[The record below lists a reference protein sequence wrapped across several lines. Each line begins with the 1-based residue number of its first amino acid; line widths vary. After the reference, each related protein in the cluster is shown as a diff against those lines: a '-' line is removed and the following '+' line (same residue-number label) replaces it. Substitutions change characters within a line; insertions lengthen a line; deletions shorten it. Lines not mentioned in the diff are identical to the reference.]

1 MKIRPLSAFYLE
13 SFLTAS
19 DSSTEQRY
27 TVENSAQSRL
37 ARQNLKEGERQ
48 ARHSHQLGAARA
60 SDTQFVSSLGELMKQ
75 EMDVIYSELPLT
87 FLFERQLSG
96 LFALRFRRVM
106 QHMLTRWMHG
116 YYLEAL
122 RRWRAFLAADFTVR
136 QTEAAV
142 LVQKTR
148 RGHLARRRVR
158 RLCEKRDV
166 AREQARFDAMM
177 NVRRRWLRAT
187 DVERVWRGYR
197 GRNGDALKEA
207 RHRMRCIVLVQSRW
221 RIKKSRFLALVLG
234 ARHKLRT
241 IAAVK
246 IQRIALGYAGRKR
259 AKLRRKVRT
268 MEEREALLGSRE
280 YVIAQGFRRHG
291 AAVLLQ
297 RWIRHMHGGWCN
309 PKFRGHEL
317 MVRVEKVWRGYMV
330 RIGEELRELRTA
342 AWLDWMCREGG
353 EESGGTGSGGGNRA
367 VAAPAARVL
376 QTWWR
381 GRAARRLLRVMLQAV
396 KDHAEQ
402 LRKKKEEAFKANI
415 VAAPGLLGKVR
426 FASVVFVSARR
437 LRCSSLHSFR
447 QKSFVSLT
455 EIISPAHSPD
465 MRTHTCSH
473 THVLTR
479 TRTLTRSRAH
489 THANTHARG
498 AHLNKRWYHEL

>member
-1 MKIRPLSAFYLE
+1 
-13 SFLTAS
+13 
-19 DSSTEQRY
+19 
-27 TVENSAQSRL
+27 
-37 ARQNLKEGERQ
+37 
-48 ARHSHQLGAARA
+48 
-60 SDTQFVSSLGELMKQ
+60 MKQ
-75 EMDVIYSELPLT
+75 EMEAIYSELPLT

-122 RRWRAFLAADFTVR
+122 RRWHAFLAADFTVR

-158 RLCEKRDV
+158 RLRDQRDV
-166 AREQARFDAMM
+166 TREQARFDAMM
-177 NVRRRWLRAT
+177 GVRRRWLSAT
-187 DVERVWRGYR
+187 DIERVWRGHR
-197 GRNGDALKEA
+197 GRSGTALKEA
-207 RHRMRCIVLVQSRW
+207 RHRMKCIVLVQGRW
-221 RIKKSRFLALVLG
+221 RIKKSRFLTLVLG

-259 AKLRRKVRT
+259 AKLRHKVRT
-268 MEEREALLGSRE
+268 MEERETLLGSRE

-317 MVRVEKVWRGYMV
+317 MVRVEKVWRGYVV
-330 RIGEELRELRTA
+330 RTGQELRELRTA
-342 AWLDWMCREGG
+342 AWLDWMCRDGEG
-353 EESGGTGSGGGNRA
+353 EDSGGDGGGNRA

-381 GRAARRLLRVMLQAV
+381 GRAARRLLGVMLQAV

-402 LRKKKEEAFKANI
+402 LRRKKEEAFKANV

-426 FASVVFVSARR
+426 AMA
-437 LRCSSLHSFR
+437 
-447 QKSFVSLT
+447 
-455 EIISPAHSPD
+455 E
-465 MRTHTCSH
+465 
-473 THVLTR
+473 
-479 TRTLTRSRAH
+479 
-489 THANTHARG
+489 
-498 AHLNKRWYHEL
+498 